1 MGTKLVKGSSPA
13 RLLNHERREDR
24 EDTATDELTGLVRAA
39 ARGDVGAFTKI
50 VERFQDMAVGYAYS
64 ILGDFHEAEDVA
76 QEAILA
82 SLGKAPCQF
91 ESEVMEE

>member
-1 MGTKLVKGSSPA
+1 
-13 RLLNHERREDR
+13 
-24 EDTATDELTGLVRAA
+24 
-39 ARGDVGAFTKI
+39 
-50 VERFQDMAVGYAYS
+50 MAVGYAYS